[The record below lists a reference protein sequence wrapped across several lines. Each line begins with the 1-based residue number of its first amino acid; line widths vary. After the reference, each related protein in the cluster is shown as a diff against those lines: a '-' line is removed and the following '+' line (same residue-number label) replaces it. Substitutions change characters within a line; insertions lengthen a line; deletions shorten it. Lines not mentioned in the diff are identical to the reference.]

1 MFKNFLV
8 TVIRNHRRHYGY
20 VLINMF
26 GLAVSIT
33 VFTLIM
39 SYVQYEYGADKA
51 HHNYDNIYRV
61 DLNDKYGV
69 TPITLRQEIADRFP
83 DIVCTRYFPRWATV
97 IYEKKKL
104 ESKILFADAEFFEL
118 FDYEAVQGDFISVM
132 NEPASAIVTE
142 SWAKKMFGEEPAI
155 GKTINYNREI
165 DLEIKAIMKDP
176 EFRSQLLVREVIA
189 PLHSLKGIIDFEDR
203 WFSNFVTFLQFPAV
217 VSQLEM
223 KEQIENFFLEQH
235 NEVGEYYPVF
245 FLRKFSE
252 LYFDSSKFDYCYHGN
267 HGTVMIFL
275 LAAIFII
282 LIACCNYINLSTAR
296 AGLRA
301 REMGIRKVNGSS
313 RELLICQMLVES
325 VLLCIISLIVSLA
338 IVWLIYPVF
347 SDFFKINSSF
357 FTVQRLLLLL
367 GFTIGLGLAAGLYPA
382 FYQTSYQPVDVIK
395 GELRSG
401 KRGVIFRKI
410 LIIIQF
416 TISIAMIS
424 CTLMVFEQLDYF
436 LAQDLGFDKEQVV
449 TFRQTTEIMDNRDAF
464 RQELLKSAHIEQA
477 SYLYLALGRI
487 IISSWFMEDGDS
499 EENKRHFKIIKTDP
513 EFLGVY
519 GIELKSGRN
528 FKADIESDHEKIL
541 VNETFVK
548 EFITG
553 DPLQFMIWNDT
564 EVIGV
569 VEDFAFRPLQH
580 EIEPVALLFNPD
592 ETFAVSLRI
601 DPVNAK
607 EAMDY
612 VERVFHKYSPEVDF
626 EYEFQDEVFAEF
638 YDQELRFGKI
648 FGYFAVLAVVIAC
661 LGMFGLA
668 SFLTMSRTKEIGV
681 RKVLG
686 AGTGSIILLLTREY
700 TKMVLLAG
708 MLAVPIAW
716 LVMTNWLNNF
726 AYRIE
731 LSGLNFVIAALGALV
746 IAWLTVSWQTWKA
759 ARKNPVESLKY
770 E

>member
-8 TVIRNHRRHYGY
+8 TVIRNYQRHYGY
-20 VLINMF
+20 VLINIF
-26 GLAVSIT
+26 GLAISIV

-39 SYVQYEYGADKA
+39 SYVQYEYGADKF
-51 HHNYDNIYRV
+51 HLNYKDIYRV

-69 TPITLRQEIADRFP
+69 SPITLKQEVDDRFP
-83 DIVCTRYFPRWATV
+83 EIVSTRYFPRWATV

-142 SWAKKMFGEEPAI
+142 SWAKKMFGDEPAI
-155 GKTINYNREI
+155 GKTISYNREI

-176 EFRSQLLVREVIA
+176 EFRSQLLVREIIA
-189 PLHSLKGIIDFEDR
+189 PLHSLEGIVDFEDK
-203 WFSNFVTFLQFPAV
+203 WFSNFVTYLLIPAEQ
-217 VSQLEM
+217 SGM
-223 KEQIENFFLEQH
+223 KEQIENFFVERH
-235 NEVGEYYPVF
+235 NEVGEYYPTF
-245 FLRKFSE
+245 FLMNFSG
-252 LYFDSSKFDYCYHGN
+252 LYFDKSKFDYCYHGN

-282 LIACCNYINLSTAR
+282 LIACCNYINLATAQ

-313 RELLICQMLVES
+313 RELLIWQMLGES
-325 VLLCIISLIVSLA
+325 VLLCIIAFIVSVV
-338 IVWLIYPVF
+338 IIWLIYPLF
-347 SDFFKINSSF
+347 SDFFRIHSPF
-357 FTVQRLLLLL
+357 FTVERVLLLL
-367 GFTIGLGLAAGLYPA
+367 GFAIALGLAAGLYPA

-401 KRGVIFRKI
+401 KKGVIFRKI

-424 CTLMVFEQLDYF
+424 CTFMVFEQLDYF
-436 LAQDLGFDKEQVV
+436 LEQDLGFDKEQVV

-464 RQELLKSAHIEQA
+464 KQELLKSAHIEKA

-487 IISSWFMEDGDS
+487 IISSWFMEGGDT
-499 EENKRHFKIIKTDP
+499 EEDKRHFKMIKTDP
-513 EFLGVY
+513 EFLEVY

-528 FKADIESDHEKIL
+528 FNAEIESDHEKIL

-553 DPLQFMIWNDT
+553 DPLQFTIWDDT
-564 EVIGV
+564 QVIGV

-580 EIEPVALLFNPD
+580 GIEPVALFLSPD

-601 DPVNAK
+601 APVNAK
-607 EAMDY
+607 EAMEY
-612 VERVFHKYSPEVDF
+612 VESVFHKYSPEVDF

-638 YDQELRFGKI
+638 YGQELRFGKM
-648 FGYFAVLAVVIAC
+648 FGYFAGLAVVIAC

-686 AGTGSIILLLTREY
+686 AGTGSIILLLNREY

-708 MLAVPIAW
+708 FLAAPIAW

-731 LSGLNFVIAALGALV
+731 LKAFNFVIAALGALV
-746 IAWLTVSWQTWKA
+746 IAWLTVGWQTWKA
-759 ARKNPVESLKY
+759 ARINPIESLKY

>member
-1 MFKNFLV
+1 LFKNFLV
-8 TVIRNHRRHYGY
+8 TVIRNYRRHYGY
-20 VLINMF
+20 VLINIF
-26 GLAVSIT
+26 GLAISIA

-39 SYVQYEYGADKA
+39 SYVQYEYGADKF
-51 HHNYDNIYRV
+51 HQHYENIYRV
-61 DLNDKYGV
+61 DLDSKYGV
-69 TPITLRQEIADRFP
+69 SPITLKPEIADRFP
-83 DIVCTRYFPRWATV
+83 DIVSTRYFPRWATV

-104 ESKILFADAEFFEL
+104 ESKILFADAEFFEI
-118 FDYEAVQGDFISVM
+118 FDYEAIQGDFISVM

-142 SWAKKMFGEEPAI
+142 SWAKKMFGDESAI
-155 GKTINYNREI
+155 GKTISYNREI

-176 EFRSQLLVREVIA
+176 EFRSQLFVREVIA
-189 PLHSLKGIIDFEDR
+189 PLHSLEGIIDFEDR
-203 WFSNFVTFLQFPAV
+203 WFSNFVTFLLIPAAE
-217 VSQLEM
+217 QLSGM
-223 KEQIENFFLEQH
+223 KQQIDKFFVEQH
-235 NEVGEYYPVF
+235 NEVSENYPTF
-245 FLRKFSE
+245 FLRRFSE
-252 LYFDSSKFDYCYHGN
+252 LYFDKSKFDYCVHGN
-267 HGTVMIFL
+267 QATVMIFL

-301 REMGIRKVNGSS
+301 REMGIRKVAGSS
-313 RELLICQMLVES
+313 RELLIWQMLGES
-325 VLLCIISLIVSLA
+325 VMLCMIALILSGLII
-338 IVWLIYPVF
+338 WLIYPIF
-347 SDFFKINSSF
+347 SDFFKIYSPF
-357 FTVQRLLLLL
+357 FTMQRVLLLF
-367 GFTIGLGLAAGLYPA
+367 GFAIALGLTAGLYPA

-416 TISIAMIS
+416 TISIAMIN
-424 CTLMVFEQLDYF
+424 CTFTVFEQLNYF
-436 LAQDLGFDKEQVV
+436 LEQDLGFDKEQVV

-464 RQELLKSAHIEQA
+464 RQELMKSAHIEQA

-487 IISSWFMEDGDS
+487 IISSWFVEEGDTV
-499 EENKRHFKIIKTDP
+499 ENKNSFKMIKTDP
-513 EFLGVY
+513 EFLEVY

-528 FKADIESDHEKIL
+528 FEAGIESDREKIL
-541 VNETFVK
+541 VNETFAS
-548 EFITG
+548 EYITG
-553 DPLQFMIWNDT
+553 DPLQFTIWDDT

-580 EIEPVALLFNPD
+580 EIEPVALFFGPD
-592 ETFAVSLRI
+592 ETFAMSLRI
-601 DPVNAK
+601 APVNAR
-607 EAMDY
+607 ETMEY
-612 VERVFHKYSPEVDF
+612 VESVFQKYSAEVDF

-638 YDQELRFGKI
+638 YGQELRFGKI
-648 FGYFAVLAVVIAC
+648 FGYFAGLAVVIAC

-668 SFLTMSRTKEIGV
+668 SFLTLSRTKEIGI

-686 AGTGSIILLLTREY
+686 ARTGSIILLLNREY

-708 MLAVPIAW
+708 LLAAPIAW

-731 LSGLNFVIAALGALV
+731 LKVINYVIAALGALV
-746 IAWLTVSWQTWKA
+746 IAWLTVGWQTWKA
-759 ARKNPVESLKY
+759 ARTNPVESLKC